1 MKSLFRNYIDTFRG
15 LSIEVWWL
23 ALITLINRAGTMV
36 IPFLSLY
43 LTQGLHL
50 SLKEVGWI
58 MTAYG
63 FGSVVGSWLGGKL
76 TDMFGY
82 YKVMLAS
89 MLLTGISF
97 VALQYL
103 STFVSFSIGLFIVM
117 IVADCFRPAMFV
129 AVSSYSKDVNK
140 TRSVTLIRLAINLGF
155 SAGPVVGGLII
166 TYLSYSGLFWVDGV
180 TCFLAGLLILMVL
193 NPKKVIE
200 QKEVIDVKN
209 PISPYKDKLF
219 WIFFGAMFLFAIV
232 FLQYFSTVPLYY
244 KEVIMLNE
252 TEIGLLMGMNGA
264 LIFILEMPLVKWVE
278 KKKFNIGYLMLIGA
292 ILTGFSIIVLNA
304 SFSISIII
312 LGMLFMTIG
321 EMVAFPFSNTFAM
334 ERAKRGNQ
342 GAYMAM
348 YSISFSVAHI
358 FGHNLGMQMINDYG
372 YQTTWSLMTVLAVL
386 CAFLLFVLTLKM
398 KKEPEFN
405 SKLISN

>member
-1 MKSLFRNYIDTFRG
+1 MKSLLRNYIDTFRG

-180 TCFLAGLLILMVL
+180 TCFLAGLLILLVL

-264 LIFILEMPLVKWVE
+264 FIFILEMPLVKWVE

-292 ILTGFSIIVLNA
+292 ILTGLSIIVLNA

>member
-180 TCFLAGLLILMVL
+180 TCFLAGLLILLVL

-219 WIFFGAMFLFAIV
+219 WIFFSAMFLFAIV

-278 KKKFNIGYLMLIGA
+278 KKKFNIGYLMFIGA
-292 ILTGFSIIVLNA
+292 ILTGLSIIVLNA

-312 LGMLFMTIG
+312 IGMLFMTIG

-398 KKEPEFN
+398 KKEPAFN

>member
-15 LSIEVWWL
+15 LSKEVWWL

-180 TCFLAGLLILMVL
+180 TCFLAGLLILLVL

-200 QKEVIDVKN
+200 QKEVIEIKN

-244 KEVIMLNE
+244 KEIIMLNE

-278 KKKFNIGYLMLIGA
+278 KKKFNIGYLMFIGA
-292 ILTGFSIIVLNA
+292 ILTGLSIIVLNA

-312 LGMLFMTIG
+312 IGMLFMTIG

-372 YQTTWSLMTVLAVL
+372 YQTTWNLMTVLAVL

-398 KKEPEFN
+398 KKEPAFN

>member
-1 MKSLFRNYIDTFRG
+1 MKSLLRNYIDTFRG

-180 TCFLAGLLILMVL
+180 TCFLAGLLILLVL

-292 ILTGFSIIVLNA
+292 ILTGLSIIVLNA